1 MVYYDSYNRTR
12 LGSAKSCGY
21 FTSQTGQDGT
31 ITATLQPGTTATC
44 GQISGQ
50 GFEAGTNLLTILNAI
65 VQVKNATY
73 NLQGEGANVLKEW
86 QADDNHAAVLKLK
99 DN

>member
-12 LGSAKSCGY
+12 LGSATSCGY

-31 ITATLQPGTTATC
+31 ITATLQPGTTTTC

-73 NLQGEGANVLKEW
+73 NLQGEGADVLKEW